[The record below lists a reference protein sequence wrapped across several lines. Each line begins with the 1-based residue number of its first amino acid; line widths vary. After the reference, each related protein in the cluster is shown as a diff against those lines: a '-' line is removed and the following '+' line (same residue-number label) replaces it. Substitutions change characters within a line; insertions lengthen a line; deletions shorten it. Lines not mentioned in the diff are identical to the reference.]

1 MELPTIEDY
10 FVLQLVQLAIT
21 DNCYVLLSRKTPPM
35 LRFTSVLKS
44 SRAAIDLASIMVGV
58 IIIGLIGGVIAA
70 TIFAV
75 IPWSQDKAAKQQL
88 DSIHTAENVFFGLSS
103 DPSQNIAGEVRN
115 SFTDSAGLS
124 VSNLLEP
131 GENYCVVATTDGK
144 DYDAYVR
151 SASGKIFTAKNS
163 NRTASQVVEATGTS
177 VQTCLG
183 PIADN
188 STNPPASDAGAY
200 KTVLTVNCPT
210 EKFYTV
216 PVTGLTGEVSWALA
230 GSEPEKMG
238 PYANADYP
246 ASKKLLASTNYVV
259 TITGTYKAFNS
270 YDKAG
275 VDCLR
280 SVDSWGAKTEVSSTR
295 YAFYNA
301 DNLTFVAAP
310 PTTVTDMGFMFY
322 STGKFTQNLNDWDVS
337 NVKNMSAMFRESV
350 FNGDISNWNVSSIT
364 TFNSMFFSASSF
376 DRDLSSWNTSNATSM
391 NLMFNNAT
399 KFKSNLSQWNVSKVP
414 RGSGFDN
421 TGTSMPLSYLPKFS
435 S

>member
-1 MELPTIEDY
+1 
-10 FVLQLVQLAIT
+10 
-21 DNCYVLLSRKTPPM
+21 M
-35 LRFTSVLKS
+35 LTFTSVLKS

-58 IIIGLIGGVIAA
+58 IIIGLIGGVITA
-70 TIFAV
+70 TVFAV

-88 DSIHTAENVFFGLSS
+88 DSIHTAENAFFGLSS
-103 DPSQNIAGEVRN
+103 DPNQNLVGGAKN

-124 VSNLLEP
+124 VNSLLEP

-151 SASGKIFTAKNS
+151 SASGKVFTAKNS
-163 NRTASQVVEATGTS
+163 NRKASQVVGAAETPI
-177 VQTCLG
+177 QTCLG
-183 PIADN
+183 TVADN
-188 STNPPASDAGAY
+188 STTPPTSDGSATDAGAY
-200 KTVLTVNCPT
+200 TTVLTVNCPT
-210 EKFYTV
+210 EKVYTV
-216 PVTGLTGEVSWALA
+216 PITGFTGEVSWVLA
-230 GSEPEKMG
+230 GAEPEKMG

-280 SVDSWGAKTEVSSTR
+280 SVDSWGAKTGVSSTR

-350 FNGDISNWNVSSIT
+350 FNGDISNWNVSSVT

-376 DRDLSSWNTSNATSM
+376 DRDLSSWNTGNATSM

-421 TGTSMPLSYLPKFS
+421 TGTSMPSSYLPKFS